1 MSNLTHLDSSGK
13 AHMVDV
19 GSKSVTRRSASAT
32 GLVVMKPE
40 TLNAIYDS
48 QISKGEV
55 LAVARIAGIMA
66 AKQTDELIPLCH
78 SLGLDSVEIQ
88 FSKVGSDRIRIDS
101 HVSCT
106 GKTGVEMEAII
117 ATSIAAATIYDMC
130 KAIDRGMI
138 ISEIKLVSKTGGK
151 SGDFTRA
158 E

>member
-1 MSNLTHLDSSGK
+1 
-13 AHMVDV
+13 MVDV
-19 GSKSVTRRSASAT
+19 GSKSATRRSAIAT
-32 GLVVMKPE
+32 GLVLMKPD
-40 TLNAIYDS
+40 TLNAIYDG

-66 AKQTDELIPLCH
+66 AKQTDGLIPLCH

-88 FSKVGSDRIRIDS
+88 FSKVGSDQIRIES
-101 HVSCT
+101 HVACT